1 MTPEESETIISLSLL
16 AALSDGHL
24 GQEERES
31 LRALSDR
38 LGLDAGSHPPLPADV
53 DIRALAARLSGTVAR
68 REAFEACVAV
78 CHADGIVTQGE
89 ESFLR
94 ALWPVL
100 GLDARDVQRI
110 QGSAQSVTEAATGS
124 LGGSDRATKRSDD
137 REAAPSGPEAVEPD
151 RDFDGWILRHAML
164 AAAAEFLP
172 GSLSSLAVI
181 PIQMRLVARIGAAHG
196 HALNGEQL
204 QELLAT
210 AGIGATAQL
219 VDGLARRLVGGV
231 ARSLGGRWAGGAA
244 GVATSATFT
253 FAATYGIGHA
263 SLAYYAG
270 GRTLQAVEL
279 RALYTRL
286 TEEGKTLYPRMEGEV
301 RALAERLDLNQLM
314 RSLKSGM
321 EDLVGG
327 VGSRE

>member
-1 MTPEESETIISLSLL
+1 MTAADRETIVSLSLL

-24 GQEERES
+24 GREERAS
-31 LRALSDR
+31 LRTLADR
-38 LGLDAGSHPPLPADV
+38 LGLDASSAPTLPGDT
-53 DIRALAARLSGTVAR
+53 DLRTLAGRLSGPGAA

-78 CHADGIVTQGE
+78 CHADGIVTPGE
-89 ESFLR
+89 EAFLCG
-94 ALWPVL
+94 LWPAL
-100 GLDARDVQRI
+100 GLEARDAESI
-110 QGSAQSVTEAATGS
+110 QGGARSLTEAATGA
-124 LGGSDRATKRSDD
+124 LGAEVLEPTD
-137 REAAPSGPEAVEPD
+137 GPEAHDPGAATTEPD

-164 AAAAEFLP
+164 AAAAESLP

-210 AGIGATAQL
+210 AGIGATVQL
-219 VDGLARRLVGGV
+219 VDGLARRLVGGL

-244 GVATSATFT
+244 GIATSAAFT

-263 SLAYYAG
+263 SLSYYAG

-279 RALYTRL
+279 RAVYTRL
-286 TEEGKTLYPRMEGEV
+286 VEDGKTLYPRMEGEV
-301 RALAERLDLNQLM
+301 RALADRLDLNQLM
-314 RSLKSGM
+314 QALRTGLA
-321 EDLVGG
+321 DLSG
-327 VGSRE
+327 VGNRG

>member
-1 MTPEESETIISLSLL
+1 MTPEDSETIISLSLL

-24 GQEERES
+24 GREERES
-31 LRALSDR
+31 LSTLARR
-38 LGLDAGSHPPLPADV
+38 LDLDATSAPSWGGETDLRV
-53 DIRALAARLSGTVAR
+53 LAERLSGPEAR

-78 CHADGIVTQGE
+78 CHADGIVTPGE
-89 ESFLR
+89 ESFLC

-100 GLDARDVQRI
+100 GLDARDVRRI
-110 QGSAQSVTEAATGS
+110 QGGAQSVTEAATGS
-124 LGGSDRATKRSDD
+124 LGAAAGATARPGEGDAAASGT
-137 REAAPSGPEAVEPD
+137 EAAGPD

-181 PIQMRLVARIGAAHG
+181 PIQMKLVARIGAAHG

-231 ARSLGGRWAGGAA
+231 ARSLGGRLAGGAA
-244 GVATSATFT
+244 GVATSAAFT

-286 TEEGKTLYPRMEGEV
+286 TEDGKTLYPRMEGEV
-301 RALAERLDLNQLM
+301 RALADRLDLNQLM

-321 EDLVGG
+321 EDLVGR
-327 VGSRE
+327 RE

>member
-1 MTPEESETIISLSLL
+1 MTPEDSETIISLSLL

-24 GQEERES
+24 GREERES
-31 LRALSDR
+31 LNTLARR
-38 LGLDAGSHPPLPADV
+38 LDLDATSAPSWGGETDLRV
-53 DIRALAARLSGTVAR
+53 LAERLSGPEAK

-78 CHADGIVTQGE
+78 CHADGVVTHGE

-100 GLDARDVQRI
+100 GLDAHDVQRI
-110 QGSAQSVTEAATGS
+110 QGGAQSVTEAATGS
-124 LGGSDRATKRSDD
+124 LGGAGRTSERPGEPEKVA
-137 REAAPSGPEAVEPD
+137 SGPSAGEPD
-151 RDFDGWILRHAML
+151 RDFDNWILRHAML

-181 PIQMRLVARIGAAHG
+181 PIQMKLVARIGTAHG

-244 GVATSATFT
+244 GVATSAAFT

-286 TEEGKTLYPRMEGEV
+286 TEDGKTLYPRMEGEV
-301 RALAERLDLNQLM
+301 RALADRLDLNQLL
-314 RSLKSGM
+314 RSLKTGM
-321 EDLVGG
+321 EDLVG
-327 VGSRE
+327 SRE